1 MSISRL
7 HTAACQRLPKT
18 LSSAVPT
25 ALKSEC
31 GVSGPT
37 DSVTISSA
45 IDPAVGGTI
54 SKDTAP
60 TDSTHISSTIE
71 PVDGTSP
78 SSIIAPPPGTA
89 PAALTGPVGF
99 VTALLLKELDPND
112 VNAWD
117 KAEAYYD
124 KVRDCPGDIEAISAH
139 TPFHRHQIETV
150 KNHLFYNT
158 HILDDG
164 PRRFDAD
171 PLIAN
176 AWSRMQ
182 AGNHGPK
189 DLQLV
194 RHELFEARF
203 EAIFHTDYRTAHQAA
218 DRSGRPSGLYA

>member
-1 MSISRL
+1 M
-7 HTAACQRLPKT
+7 P
-18 LSSAVPT
+18 SSAAPK
-25 ALKSEC
+25 ALNSDC
-31 GVSGPT
+31 VASTPT
-37 DSVTISSA
+37 DSATISSA
-45 IDPAVGGTI
+45 TDPVIGATVSHSAHT
-54 SKDTAP
+54 
-60 TDSTHISSTIE
+60 SST
-71 PVDGTSP
+71 
-78 SSIIAPPPGTA
+78 IAPPPGTA
-89 PAALTGPVGF
+89 PAALTGPAGF

-112 VNAWD
+112 VNACD

-124 KVRDCPGDIEAISAH
+124 KVRDCPGDVEAISAH
-139 TPFHRHQIETV
+139 TPFNRRQVETV

-203 EAIFHTDYRTAHQAA
+203 EGIFHTDYRTAHQAA
-218 DRSGRPSGLYA
+218 DRSGRTSGLYA